1 MVESVVASTIL
12 SPRSQLWLW
21 GANFVCKLTT
31 VKFHHK
37 WPDIF
42 SCACFSAE
50 LASSVQVKVVGF
62 KSPAPICQAG
72 ALGSPDTSNVGLEF
86 EVVDPGPG
94 FSSNARS
101 QCFSSGPGFF
111 WSLLSQVGAISPQAV

>member
-1 MVESVVASTIL
+1 MAVSCC
-12 SPRSQLWLW
+12 
-21 GANFVCKLTT
+21 FVGQSLYL
-31 VKFHHK
+31 F
-37 WPDIF
+37 
-42 SCACFSAE
+42 E
-50 LASSVQVKVVGF
+50 
-62 KSPAPICQAG
+62 AG

-111 WSLLSQVGAISPQAV
+111 WSLLSQVGTISPQAV